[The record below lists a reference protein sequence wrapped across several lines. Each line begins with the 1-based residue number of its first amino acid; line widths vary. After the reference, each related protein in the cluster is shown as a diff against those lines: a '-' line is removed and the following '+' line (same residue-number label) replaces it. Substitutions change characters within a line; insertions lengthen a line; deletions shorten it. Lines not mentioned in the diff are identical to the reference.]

1 MVSTELFSKDFFRGV
16 VVSEIDDRNGVW
28 FTGLGSKCLERLD
41 EAIASPPHYDECVN
55 RSSHP

>member
-1 MVSTELFSKDFFRGV
+1 LFPKYFFRGV
-16 VVSEIDDRNGVW
+16 VVGEINNRDGVW